1 MLKNLFL
8 SLFDLLTTA
17 FMKTTFVAKT
27 LLSFFLLLSF
37 WVSAQKS
44 DRELILIDKDWR
56 FSFGHLYDT
65 EKDFGHATGYFS
77 YLTKTGFGDGPAA
90 KDFDDRAWRKLDLP
104 HDWAVEQPFSESA
117 SFSHGFKAAGKNYP
131 EKSIGWYRKKINIPE
146 SDLDKIISIKFDG
159 VFRNSK
165 VFFNGFYLGTEQSG
179 YNGFEYDVTA
189 YVNYGGENTI
199 VVRADASM
207 EEGWFYEGAG
217 IYRHVY
223 LQKTNSV
230 HIKANGTY
238 VTSEFKNNEADVIAA
253 VSIENK
259 GNYKGSIEIVQT
271 IFDNEKK
278 QIATFSESLLAPE
291 FYKTITH
298 HSKFYVENPK
308 LWDIDSPNLYRLV
321 TQIKQ
326 NEKLIDSYETTFGI
340 RTIAFDPENGF
351 FLNGKSLK
359 LKGTNNHQD
368 HAGVGTALPD
378 EIQYYRIK
386 KLKEM
391 GSNAYRCSHHPPT
404 PELLKACDE
413 LGMLVID
420 ETRLMGINDY
430 HLNDLQRMM
439 ERDRNHP
446 SIFCWSVGNEEWNI
460 EGGIVGER
468 ITNVMQNFAKSIDP
482 TRPVTVGISS
492 GFKSGISSVVEI
504 MGYNYLGNGDIDA
517 HRNQFKN
524 QPGMGTEEG
533 STFATRGIYFTDDA
547 KHYQSAYDKKP
558 RPTFYSIEE
567 GWKFYAERP
576 YLAGMFIWT
585 GFDYRGEPTPY
596 GWPSVTSYF
605 GMMDV
610 CGFPKDNVFYLK
622 SWWGK
627 EPVLHLLPHWNWS
640 GMEGTAIDVWA
651 YSNCDEVELFLNK
664 KSLGKKKMEQNGHLE
679 WKVNYSPGTLEA
691 VGYKNDKKVLSEIQ
705 KTTGKVEKIKLSLDK
720 ENVAKGNVSVVTVEV
735 TDKNGLHVPTANDE
749 IEFAIKGGKILGVGN
764 GNPTSL
770 ENDQFIDNLALVSI
784 TNFQEQKGT
793 TAVLPQQLSNYSES
807 EWITAFK
814 DRDYKKQVPSYIYRG
829 EFELKSNSVK
839 NTVSFFYKKIGV
851 ENVVFVNGTKV
862 EPSTEDAQKY
872 TFNTAILKE
881 GKNTIYIVATPLQ
894 KVKDWD
900 VMNTDPGVIQV
911 ITPAEPWKRKLFN
924 GYVQIIIQKED
935 NAKEFVLSASAKGL
949 QTGILKLK

>member
-1 MLKNLFL
+1 
-8 SLFDLLTTA
+8 
-17 FMKTTFVAKT
+17 MKTISLKGILIYCMF
-27 LLSFFLLLSF
+27 LISFYAL
-37 WVSAQKS
+37 AQNKIG
-44 DRELILIDKDWR
+44 RELILIDKDWK

-65 EKDFGHATGYFS
+65 KKDFGHAEGYFS

-104 HDWAVEQPFSESA
+104 HDWVVEQPFSESA
-117 SFSHGFKAAGKNYP
+117 SFSHGFKAAGKNFP
-131 EKSIGWYRKKINIPE
+131 DKSIGWYRKKITIPNE
-146 SDLDKIISIKFDG
+146 DLGKVISLKFDG

-199 VVRADASM
+199 VVRVDASM

-223 LQKTNSV
+223 LQKTNPIHV
-230 HIKANGTY
+230 LTNGTY
-238 VTSEFKNNEADVIAA
+238 VTSELKNNDASVTADVT
-253 VSIENK
+253 IENK
-259 GNYKGSIEIVQT
+259 GNYKGSIEISQT
-271 IFDNEKK
+271 IFNKENK
-278 QIATFSESLLAPE
+278 QAATFSETILAPE

-298 HSKFYVENPK
+298 STKLHVENPL

-326 NEKLIDSYETTFGI
+326 DGKIIDSYETPFGI
-340 RTIAFDPENGF
+340 RTIEFNAENGF
-351 FLNGKSLK
+351 FLNGKPLK

-368 HAGVGTALPD
+368 HAGIGTALPD

-430 HLNDLQRMM
+430 HLNDLKRMI

-468 ITNVMQNFAKSIDP
+468 ITNVMQDFAKSIDP

-517 HRNQFKN
+517 HRNQFK
-524 QPGMGTEEG
+524 QQSGMGTEEG

-576 YLAGMFIWT
+576 YLAGVFFWT

-640 GMEGTAIDVWA
+640 GMEGKEIDVWA

-679 WKVNYSPGTLEA
+679 WKVKYTPGTLEA
-691 VGYKNDKKVLSEIQ
+691 IGYKNGKKIVTEIK
-705 KTTGKVEKIKLSLDK
+705 KTTGKAENVKLSLDK
-720 ENVAKGNVSVVTVEV
+720 ENILKGNVSVISVEV
-735 TDKNGLHVPTANDE
+735 TDKKGLHVPTANDE
-749 IEFAIKGGKILGVGN
+749 ISFSIKGGKILGVGN
-764 GNPTSL
+764 GDPTSL
-770 ENDQFIDNLALVSI
+770 ESDQFIDDISFSAI
-784 TNFQEQKGT
+784 TNFMERKGESSS
-793 TAVLPQQLSNYSES
+793 LPKQMTNYDES
-807 EWITAFK
+807 KWTEAFK
-814 DRDYKKQVPSYIYRG
+814 ERDYKKQAPSYIYKG
-829 EFELKSNSVK
+829 EFELKNNASLNV
-839 NTVSFFYKKIGV
+839 VSFFYKKIGV
-851 ENVVFVNGTKV
+851 EAVVFVNGKKV
-862 EPSTEDAQKY
+862 EPSSEDPQKY
-872 TFNTAILKE
+872 ILNTAILKE
-881 GKNTIYIVATPLQ
+881 GKNTIHIATTPLQ

-900 VMNTDPGVIQV
+900 VMNTDPGIIQV
-911 ITPAEPWKRKLFN
+911 IMPAPSWKRKLFN
-924 GYVQIIIQKED
+924 GYAQIIIQKDE
-935 NAKEFVLSASAKGL
+935 NVKEVVLTASAKDLRAGSL
-949 QTGILKLK
+949 NVK

>member
-1 MLKNLFL
+1 
-8 SLFDLLTTA
+8 
-17 FMKTTFVAKT
+17 MKTISLKGILIYCMF
-27 LLSFFLLLSF
+27 LISFYAL
-37 WVSAQKS
+37 AQNKIG
-44 DRELILIDKDWR
+44 RELILIDKDWK

-65 EKDFGHATGYFS
+65 KKDFGHAEGYFS

-117 SFSHGFKAAGKNYP
+117 SFSHGFKAAGKNFP
-131 EKSIGWYRKKINIPE
+131 DKSIGWYRKKITIPNE
-146 SDLDKIISIKFDG
+146 DLGRTISLKFDG

-199 VVRADASM
+199 VVRVDASM

-223 LQKTNSV
+223 LQKTNPIHV
-230 HIKANGTY
+230 LTNGTY
-238 VTSEFKNNEADVIAA
+238 VTSELKNNDASVTADVT
-253 VSIENK
+253 IENK
-259 GNYKGSIEIVQT
+259 GNYKGSIEISQT
-271 IFDNEKK
+271 IFNKENK
-278 QIATFSESLLAPE
+278 QAATFSETIFAPE

-298 HSKFYVENPK
+298 STKLHVENPL

-326 NEKLIDSYETTFGI
+326 DGKIIDSYETPFGI
-340 RTIAFDPENGF
+340 RTIEFNAESGF
-351 FLNGKSLK
+351 FLNGKPLK

-368 HAGVGTALPD
+368 HAGIGTALPD

-430 HLNDLQRMM
+430 HLNDLQRMI

-468 ITNVMQNFAKSIDP
+468 ITNVMQDFAKSIDP

-504 MGYNYLGNGDIDA
+504 MGYNYLGNGNIDA
-517 HRNQFKN
+517 HRNQFKQ

-547 KHYQSAYDKKP
+547 KHYQSTYDKKP

-576 YLAGMFIWT
+576 YLAGVFFWT

-622 SWWGK
+622 SWWGI
-627 EPVLHLLPHWNWS
+627 EPVLHLLPHWNWT
-640 GMEGTAIDVWA
+640 GMEGKEIDVWA

-679 WKVNYSPGTLEA
+679 WKVKYTPGTLEA
-691 VGYKNDKKVLSEIQ
+691 IGYRDGKKIITEIK
-705 KTTGKVEKIKLSLDK
+705 KTTGKAENIKLSLDK
-720 ENVAKGNVSVVTVEV
+720 ENILKGNVSVISVEV
-735 TDKNGLHVPTANDE
+735 TDKNGLHIPTANDE
-749 IEFAIKGGKILGVGN
+749 INFSVKGGKILGIGN
-764 GNPTSL
+764 GDPTSL
-770 ENDQFIDNLALVSI
+770 ESDQFIDDISFSVI
-784 TNFQEQKGT
+784 TNFMEQK
-793 TAVLPQQLSNYSES
+793 SES
-807 EWITAFK
+807 ASLPKEMTNYDESKWTEAFK
-814 DRDYKKQVPSYIYRG
+814 ERDYKKQAPSYIYKG
-829 EFELKSNSVK
+829 EFELKNNSSSNV
-839 NTVSFFYKKIGV
+839 VSFFYKKIGV
-851 ENVVFVNGTKV
+851 ETVVFINGKKV
-862 EPSTEDAQKY
+862 EPSSEDPQKY
-872 TFNTAILKE
+872 ILNTAILKE
-881 GKNTIYIVATPLQ
+881 GKNTIHIAVTPLQ

-900 VMNTDPGVIQV
+900 VMNTDPGIIQV
-911 ITPAEPWKRKLFN
+911 ITPAASWKRKLFN
-924 GYVQIIIQKED
+924 GYAQIIIQKDE
-935 NAKEFVLSASAKGL
+935 NAKEVILSASAKDL
-949 QTGILKLK
+949 RAVSLSVK

>member
-1 MLKNLFL
+1 
-8 SLFDLLTTA
+8 
-17 FMKTTFVAKT
+17 MKTKFTQKAIFYFFVLISIPAFTQNKIG
-27 LLSFFLLLSF
+27 
-37 WVSAQKS
+37 
-44 DRELILIDKDWR
+44 RELILIDKDWR
-56 FSFGHLYDT
+56 FSFGHLHDT
-65 EKDFGHATGYFS
+65 KKDFGHAEGYFS

-117 SFSHGFKAAGKNYP
+117 SFSHGFKAAGKNFP
-131 EKSIGWYRKKINIPE
+131 EKSIGWYRKKITIPNE
-146 SDLDKIISIKFDG
+146 DLGKIISLKFDG

-223 LQKTNSV
+223 LQKTNPVRVVS
-230 HIKANGTY
+230 NGTY
-238 VTSEFKNNEADVIAA
+238 VTSELKNNDASVTADVT
-253 VSIENK
+253 IENK
-259 GNYKGSIEIVQT
+259 GNYKGSIEISQT
-271 IFDNEKK
+271 IFNKENK
-278 QIATFSESLLAPE
+278 QITAFSESIAAPE

-298 HSKFYVENPK
+298 SSKLYVQNPL

-326 NEKLIDSYETTFGI
+326 HGKIIDSYETPFGI
-340 RTIAFDPENGF
+340 RTIEFNAENGF
-351 FLNGKSLK
+351 FLNGKPLK

-368 HAGVGTALPD
+368 HAGIGTALPN

-430 HLNDLQRMM
+430 HLNDLKRMI

-468 ITNVMQNFAKSIDP
+468 ITNVMQDFAKSIDP

-517 HRNQFKN
+517 HRNQFK
-524 QPGMGTEEG
+524 QQSGMGTEEG

-576 YLAGMFIWT
+576 YLAGVFFWT

-627 EPVLHLLPHWNWS
+627 EPVLHLLPHWNWT
-640 GMEGTAIDVWA
+640 GMEGKEIDVWA

-679 WKVNYSPGTLEA
+679 WKVKYTPGTLEA
-691 VGYKNDKKVLSEIQ
+691 IGYKNGKKIITEIK
-705 KTTGKVEKIKLSLDK
+705 KTTGKAENVKLSLDK
-720 ENVAKGNVSVVTVEV
+720 ENILKGNVSVISVEV
-735 TDKNGLHVPTANDE
+735 TDKNGLHIPTANDE
-749 IEFAIKGGKILGVGN
+749 INFSVKGGKILGVGN
-764 GNPTSL
+764 GDPTSL
-770 ENDQFIDNLALVSI
+770 ESDQFIDDISFSVI
-784 TNFQEQKGT
+784 TNFMEQK
-793 TAVLPQQLSNYSES
+793 SES
-807 EWITAFK
+807 ASVPKEMTNYDESKWTEAFK
-814 DRDYKKQVPSYIYRG
+814 ERDYKKQAPSYIYKG
-829 EFELKSNSVK
+829 EFELKNNASANV
-839 NTVSFFYKKIGV
+839 VSFFYKKIGV
-851 ENVVFVNGTKV
+851 ETVVFVNGKKV
-862 EPSTEDAQKY
+862 EPSSEDPQKY
-872 TFNTAILKE
+872 ILNTAILKE
-881 GKNTIYIVATPLQ
+881 GKNTIHIAATPLQ

-900 VMNTDPGVIQV
+900 VMNTDPGIIQV
-911 ITPAEPWKRKLFN
+911 STPAASWKRKLFN
-924 GYVQIIIQKED
+924 GYAQIIIQKDE
-935 NAKEFVLSASAKGL
+935 NAKEVILSASAKDL
-949 QTGILKLK
+949 RAVSLSVK

>member
-1 MLKNLFL
+1 
-8 SLFDLLTTA
+8 
-17 FMKTTFVAKT
+17 MKTTFIQKT
-27 LLSFFLLLSF
+27 IFCFFLLCSF
-37 WVSAQKS
+37 HLLAQNRS
-44 DRELILIDKDWR
+44 GRALVLIDKDWS
-56 FSFGHLYDT
+56 FSFGHQYDT
-65 EKDFGHATGYFS
+65 KRDFGHAEGYFS

-90 KDFDDRAWRKLDLP
+90 SAFDDRAWRKLDLP
-104 HDWAVEQPFSESA
+104 HDWAVEQSFSENA
-117 SFSHGFKAAGKNYP
+117 SFSHGFKSAGKNFP
-131 EKSIGWYRKKINIPE
+131 EKSIGWYRKKINIPNE
-146 SDLDKIISIKFDG
+146 DLGKIISLKFDG

-165 VFFNGFYLGTEQSG
+165 VFFNGFYLGTEESG
-179 YNGFEYDVTA
+179 YNGFEYDVSA

-199 VVRADASM
+199 VVRVDASM

-223 LQKTNSV
+223 LQKTNPLHV
-230 HIKANGTY
+230 KQNGTY
-238 VTSEFKNNEADVIAA
+238 VTSEISKDNALITAEVKL
-253 VSIENK
+253 ENK
-259 GNYKGSIEIVQT
+259 GHFKGNVEINQ
-271 IFDNEKK
+271 IILDASGK
-278 QIATFSESLLAPE
+278 QVATNSENVTAPE
-291 FYKTITH
+291 LYKTNAYS
-298 HSKFYVENPK
+298 SKLNVKNPL
-308 LWDIDSPNLYRLV
+308 LWDIDFPNLYQLI
-321 TQIKQ
+321 TEIKKDG
-326 NEKLIDSYETTFGI
+326 EVIDSYKTSFGI
-340 RTIAFDPENGF
+340 RTIEFNPENGF
-351 FLNGKSLK
+351 FLNGKHIK

-368 HAGVGTALPD
+368 HAGIGTALPD
-378 EIQYYRIK
+378 EIQYYRIA

-404 PELLKACDE
+404 PELLDACDK

-420 ETRLMGINDY
+420 ETRLMGINEY

-446 SIFCWSVGNEEWNI
+446 SIFCWSVGNEEWQI
-460 EGGIVGER
+460 EGGITGER
-468 ITNVMQNFAKSIDP
+468 ITNIMQDFSKSIDP

-517 HRNQFKN
+517 HRNQFKQ

-627 EPVLHLLPHWNWS
+627 EPVLHVLPHWNWS
-640 GMEGTAIDVWA
+640 GMEGKEIDVWA

-664 KSLGKKKMEQNGHLE
+664 KSLGKKKMEQNSHLE
-679 WKVNYSPGTLEA
+679 WKVNYAPGTLEA
-691 VGYKNDKKVLSEIQ
+691 VGYKNGKKVLSDVQ
-705 KTTGKVEKIKLSLDK
+705 KTTGRAENIKLSLDK
-720 ENVAKGNVSVVTVEV
+720 ENVLKGNVSVLTVET

-749 IEFAIKGGKILGVGN
+749 IMFSIKGGKILGVGN
-764 GNPTSL
+764 GDPTSL
-770 ENDQFIDNLALVSI
+770 ESDQFIDNIALVAIS
-784 TNFQEQKGT
+784 NFMEQKAT
-793 TAVLPQQLSNYSES
+793 TASLPQELSNYSEK
-807 EWITAFK
+807 EWIEAFK
-814 DRDYKKQVPSYIYRG
+814 DRDYKKQAPSYIYKG
-829 EFELKSNSVK
+829 EFDLKNNLASNV
-839 NTVSFFYKKIGV
+839 VSFFYKKIGV
-851 ENVVFVNGTKV
+851 ETVVFVNGNKV
-862 EPSTEDAQKY
+862 EPSKENSQKY
-872 TFNTAILKE
+872 VLNSAILKE
-881 GKNTIYIVATPLQ
+881 GKNTIHITATPLQ

-900 VMNTDPGVIQV
+900 VMNTDPGIIQV
-911 ITPAEPWKRKLFN
+911 ITPAESWKRKLFN
-924 GYVQIIIQKED
+924 GYAQIIIQKEE
-935 NAKEFVLSASAKGL
+935 NAKEVVLSASGKGL
-949 QTGILKLK
+949 KNGVIVVK

>member
-1 MLKNLFL
+1 
-8 SLFDLLTTA
+8 
-17 FMKTTFVAKT
+17 MKTISPKIILFY
-27 LLSFFLLLSF
+27 FIFLISCYA
-37 WVSAQKS
+37 SAQNKS
-44 DRELILIDKDWR
+44 ERELNLIDKDWH
-56 FSFGHLYDT
+56 FSLGHLYDT
-65 EKDFGHATGYFS
+65 QKDFGHATGYFS

-90 KDFDDRAWRKLDLP
+90 AGFDDRAWRKLDLP
-104 HDWAVEQPFSESA
+104 HDWAVEQSFSEKA
-117 SFSHGFKAAGKNYP
+117 SYSHGFKTAGKNFP

-146 SDLDKIISIKFDG
+146 SDKGRIISLKFDG

-165 VFFNGFYLGTEQSG
+165 VFFNGYFLGTEESG

-199 VVRADASM
+199 VVRVDASM

-223 LQKTNSV
+223 LQKTNPLHV
-230 HIKANGTY
+230 VTNGTY
-238 VTSEFKNNEADVIAA
+238 VTSEIKENNAEISAEVT
-253 VSIENK
+253 VENK
-259 GNYKGSIEIVQT
+259 GNYKGQLEILQT
-271 IFDNEKK
+271 IQD
-278 QIATFSESLLAPE
+278 ATGKEVAVNSENATAPD
-291 FYKTITH
+291 FYKNSTYT
-298 HSKFYVENPK
+298 SKLKVQNPL
-308 LWDIDSPNLYRLV
+308 LWDIESPNLYRLI

-326 NEKLIDSYETTFGI
+326 DGKIMDRYETPFGI
-340 RTIAFDPENGF
+340 RTIRFDAEKGF
-351 FLNGKSLK
+351 FLNGKPVK

-368 HAGVGTALPD
+368 HAGIGTALPD
-378 EIQYYRIK
+378 ELQYYRIR

-430 HLNDLQRMM
+430 HLNDLKRMI

-468 ITNVMQNFAKSIDP
+468 ITNIMQGFTKSIDA

-517 HRNQFKN
+517 HRNEFKN

-533 STFATRGIYFTDDA
+533 STFATRGVYFTDDA

-558 RPTFYSIEE
+558 RPSFYSIEE

-622 SWWGK
+622 SWWGN
-627 EPVLHLLPHWNWS
+627 EPVLHLMPHWNWS
-640 GMEGTAIDVWA
+640 GKEGKEIDVWVH
-651 YSNCDEVELFLNK
+651 SNCDEVELFLNK
-664 KSLGKKKMEQNGHLE
+664 KSLGKKKMELNSHLE
-679 WKVNYSPGTLEA
+679 WKVNYEPGTLEA
-691 VGYKNDKKVLSEIQ
+691 VGYKNGKKILTEVQ
-705 KTTGKVEKIKLSLDK
+705 KTTEIAENIKLTVDK
-720 ENVAKGNVSVVTVEV
+720 ENNANPNVSVITVEV
-735 TDKNGLHVPTANDE
+735 TDKKGLHVPTANDE
-749 IEFAIKGGKILGVGN
+749 ITFAIKGGKILGVGN

-770 ENDQFIDNLALVSI
+770 EKDQFFEETELVAI
-784 TNFQEQKGT
+784 TNFEEKKLASADLQNQT
-793 TAVLPQQLSNYSES
+793 SES
-807 EWITAFK
+807 ENNWKEAFK
-814 DRDYKKQVPSYIYRG
+814 DRDYKNQAPAYVYRG
-829 EFELKSNSVK
+829 KFDLKNNLK
-839 NTVSFFYKKIGV
+839 TNTVNFFYKKIGV
-851 ENVVFVNGTKV
+851 NAVVFVNGNKIA
-862 EPSTEDAQKY
+862 PSTEDPEKY
-872 TFNTAILKE
+872 VFNAAVLKQ
-881 GKNTIYIVATPLQ
+881 GANTIQIIAPPLQ
-894 KVKDWD
+894 KIKDWD
-900 VMNTDPGVIQV
+900 VMNTDPGIIQV
-911 ITPAEPWKRKLFN
+911 ITPSEPCKRKLFN
-924 GYVQIIIQKED
+924 GYAQVIIQKDE
-935 NAKEFVLSASAKGL
+935 NAAEVVLSATAKGL
-949 QTGILKLK
+949 KPQSLVIFKKQ

>member
-1 MLKNLFL
+1 MRNSFLKKLFPVFIFAISGL
-8 SLFDLLTTA
+8 A
-17 FMKTTFVAKT
+17 F
-27 LLSFFLLLSF
+27 
-37 WVSAQKS
+37 AQSKS
-44 DRELILIDKDWR
+44 DRESILMDKDWR
-56 FSFGHLYDT
+56 FSFGHLFDT

-104 HDWAVEQPFSESA
+104 HDWAVEQEFSEKG
-117 SFSHGFKAAGKNYP
+117 SFSHGFKTAGKGFP

-146 SDLDKIISIKFDG
+146 TDKGKIISLKFDG

-165 VFFNGFYLGTEQSG
+165 VFFNGYYLGTEESG
-179 YNGFEYDVTA
+179 YNGFEYDITA

-199 VVRADASM
+199 VVRADASI

-223 LQKTNSV
+223 LQKTNPI
-230 HIKANGTY
+230 HIKTNGTY
-238 VTSEFKNNEADVIAA
+238 ITSETKNNDATITAE

-259 GNYKGSIEIVQT
+259 GNYKGSIEIIQT
-271 IFDNEKK
+271 IFDASGK
-278 QIATFSESLLAPE
+278 QIASVLEYGNAPE
-291 FYKTITH
+291 FYKTNSYT
-298 HSKFYVENPK
+298 SKLNVKNPL
-308 LWDIDSPNLYRLV
+308 LWDIDSPNLYRLE

-326 NEKLIDSYETTFGI
+326 NGKVIDGYETTFGI
-340 RTIAFDPENGF
+340 RTIKFDAEKGF
-351 FLNGKSLK
+351 FLNGKALK

-368 HAGVGTALPD
+368 HAGIGTALPD

-386 KLKEM
+386 KLKEI

-404 PELLKACDE
+404 PELLDACDK

-430 HLNDLQRMM
+430 HLNDLERMM
-439 ERDRNHP
+439 KRDRNHP

-460 EGGIVGER
+460 EGNIVGER
-468 ITNVMQNFAKSIDP
+468 ITNVMQDFAKSIDP

-492 GFKSGISSVVEI
+492 GFRSGISSVVEI

-517 HRNQFKN
+517 HRNEFKN

-533 STFATRGIYFTDDA
+533 STFATRGVYFTDDA

-622 SWWGK
+622 AWWGK

-640 GMEGTAIDVWA
+640 GMEGAAIDVWA

-664 KSLGKKKMEQNGHLE
+664 KSLGKKKIQQNGHLE
-679 WKVNYSPGTLEA
+679 WKVNYTPGTLEA
-691 VGYKNDKKVLSEIQ
+691 IGYKNGKKILTETQ
-705 KTTGKVEKIKLSLDK
+705 KTTGKSENIKLSVDK
-720 ENVAKGNVSVVTVEV
+720 ENLPNSKVNVVTVELI
-735 TDKNGLHVPTANDE
+735 DKNGLHVPTSNDE
-749 IEFAIKGGKILGVGN
+749 IAFSIEGGKILGVGN

-770 ENDQFIDNLALVSI
+770 EKDQFIDDVSLVAI
-784 TNFQEQKGT
+784 TNFKEQKGV
-793 TAVLPQQLSNYSES
+793 TANLSQELQNYAEND
-807 EWITAFK
+807 WKTAFK
-814 DRDYKKQVPSYIYRG
+814 DRDYKNQAPFYIYKG
-829 EFELKSNSVK
+829 EFDLKNNLASNI
-839 NTVSFFYKKIGV
+839 VSFFYKKIGV
-851 ENVVFVNGTKV
+851 ETVVFINGNKVNPSV
-862 EPSTEDAQKY
+862 EDSQKY
-872 TFNTAILKE
+872 TLNSSILEE
-881 GKNTIYIVATPLQ
+881 GKNTIHIIATPLQ
-894 KVKDWD
+894 KIKDWD
-900 VMNTDPGVIQV
+900 VMNTDPGIIQV
-911 ITPAEPWKRKLFN
+911 IKPAEQWKRKLFN
-924 GYVQIIIQKED
+924 GYAQIIIQKEE
-935 NAKEFVLSASAKGL
+935 NVKEVILSASAKGL
-949 QTGILKLK
+949 RSASLKN

>member
-1 MLKNLFL
+1 
-8 SLFDLLTTA
+8 
-17 FMKTTFVAKT
+17 MKTIFPKKI
-27 LLSFFLLLSF
+27 LSCFIILISF
-37 WVSAQKS
+37 CTSAQNKS
-44 DRELILIDKDWR
+44 DRELTLIDKDWR

-65 EKDFGHATGYFS
+65 QKDFGHAEGYFS

-90 KDFDDRAWRKLDLP
+90 SGFDDRAWRKLDLP
-104 HDWAVEQPFSESA
+104 HDWAVEQSFSEKA
-117 SFSHGFKAAGKNYP
+117 SYSHGFKTAGKGFP
-131 EKSIGWYRKKINIPE
+131 EKSIGWYRKKISIPE
-146 SDLDKIISIKFDG
+146 TDKGKIISLKFDG

-165 VFFNGFYLGTEQSG
+165 VFFNGYFLGTEESG
-179 YNGFEYDVTA
+179 YNGFEYDISA

-199 VVRADASM
+199 VVRVDASM

-223 LQKTNSV
+223 LQKTNPIHVVS
-230 HIKANGTY
+230 NGTY
-238 VTSEFKNNEADVIAA
+238 VKSEIKENDAEITAEIT
-253 VSIENK
+253 IENK
-259 GNYKGSIEIVQT
+259 GNDKGTIEIVQSV
-271 IFDNEKK
+271 FDAKGK
-278 QIATFSESLLAPE
+278 QISTVSENVQVPD
-291 FYKTITH
+291 FYKTSNFT
-298 HSKFYVENPK
+298 SKLNVKNPL
-308 LWDIDSPNLYRLV
+308 LWDIENPNLYRLE

-326 NEKLIDSYETTFGI
+326 NGRIIDRYETPFGI
-340 RTIAFDPENGF
+340 RTIQFDAEKGF
-351 FLNGKSLK
+351 FLNGKSVK

-368 HAGVGTALPD
+368 HAGIGTALPD
-378 EIQYYRIK
+378 ELQYYRIR

-430 HLNDLQRMM
+430 HLNDLKRMI

-460 EGGIVGER
+460 EWNIVGER
-468 ITNVMQNFAKSIDP
+468 ITNVMQGFAKSIDS

-517 HRNQFKN
+517 HRNEFKN
-524 QPGMGTEEG
+524 QPGVGTEEG

-576 YLAGMFIWT
+576 YLAGVFFWT

-622 SWWGK
+622 SWWGN

-640 GMEGTAIDVWA
+640 GMEGKEIDVWA

-679 WKVNYSPGTLEA
+679 WKVKYEAGTLEA
-691 VGYKNDKKVLSEIQ
+691 IGFKNGKKILTEIQ
-705 KTTGKVEKIKLSLDK
+705 KTTGNPEKIKLSVDK
-720 ENVAKGNVSVVTVEV
+720 ENLLNSNVVVVTTEII
-735 TDKNGLHVPTANDE
+735 DKNGLHVPTANDE
-749 IEFAIKGGKILGVGN
+749 ITFSIQGGKILGVGN

-770 ENDQFIDNLALVSI
+770 ECDKFIDNIRFSVI
-784 TNFQEQKGT
+784 NNFKEKKLIS
-793 TAVLPQQLSNYSES
+793 ADLPNKIQDDIDA
-807 EWITAFK
+807 EWNDAFK
-814 DRDYKKQVPSYIYRG
+814 DRDYKKQAPAYVYKG
-829 EFELKSNSVK
+829 DFEIKNNSDSNIV
-839 NTVSFFYKKIGV
+839 TFFYKKIGK
-851 ENVVFVNGTKV
+851 ETIVFVNGNKV
-862 EPSTEDAQKY
+862 EPAKDDAQKY
-872 TFNTAILKE
+872 TLNKAILKE
-881 GKNTIYIVATPLQ
+881 GINTIYIATTPLQ
-894 KVKDWD
+894 KIKDWD
-900 VMNTDPGVIQV
+900 VMNTDPGIIQIV
-911 ITPAEPWKRKLFN
+911 TPAEPWKRKLFN
-924 GYVQIIIQKED
+924 GYAQIIIQKEEGE
-935 NAKEFVLSASAKGL
+935 KEVVLSASAKGL
-949 QTGILKLK
+949 KSDVLIVK

>member
-1 MLKNLFL
+1 
-8 SLFDLLTTA
+8 
-17 FMKTTFVAKT
+17 MKTN
-27 LLSFFLLLSF
+27 FLLRTILCFLILFSIPVF
-37 WVSAQKS
+37 AQKES
-44 DRELILIDKDWR
+44 AREVILIDKDWR
-56 FSFGHLYDT
+56 FSFGHSYDT
-65 EKDFGHATGYFS
+65 KKDFGHAEGYFS

-90 KDFDDRAWRKLDLP
+90 SGFDDRAWRKLDLP

-117 SFSHGFKAAGKNYP
+117 SFSHGFKAAGKNFP
-131 EKSIGWYRKKINIPE
+131 EKSIGWYRKKINI
-146 SDLDKIISIKFDG
+146 SNDDLVKIISLKFDG

-165 VFFNGFYLGTEQSG
+165 VFFNGFYLGTQESG

-199 VVRADASM
+199 VVRVDASM

-223 LQKTNSV
+223 LQKTNPLHV
-230 HIKANGTY
+230 AQNGTY
-238 VTSEFKNNEADVIAA
+238 VTSEIENNNAVVAA
-253 VSIENK
+253 EVKLENK
-259 GNYKGSIEIVQT
+259 GHFKGNVEINQT
-271 IFDNEKK
+271 ILDASGK
-278 QIATFSESLLAPE
+278 QVATNSENVLAPE
-291 FYKTITH
+291 FYKTNTYT
-298 HSKFYVENPK
+298 SKLNVKNPL
-308 LWDIDSPNLYRLV
+308 LWDIDNPNLYQLV
-321 TQIKQ
+321 TEIKSDG
-326 NEKLIDSYETTFGI
+326 KVIDQYKTSFGI
-340 RTIAFDPENGF
+340 RTIKFDPENGF
-351 FLNGKSLK
+351 FLNGKHVK

-368 HAGVGTALPD
+368 HAGIGTALPD
-378 EIQYYRIK
+378 EIQYYRIA
-386 KLKEM
+386 KLKAM

-404 PELLKACDE
+404 PELLDACDK

-446 SIFCWSVGNEEWNI
+446 SIFCWSVGNEEWQI
-460 EGGIVGER
+460 EGGITGER
-468 ITNVMQNFAKSIDP
+468 ITNTMQDFSKSIDP

-640 GMEGTAIDVWA
+640 GMEGAAIDVWA

-679 WKVNYSPGTLEA
+679 WKVNYVAGTLEA
-691 VGYKNDKKVLSEIQ
+691 VGYKNGKKVLSDVK
-705 KTTGKVEKIKLSLDK
+705 KTTGKPENIKLTLDE
-720 ENVAKGNVSVVTVEV
+720 ENVLKGNVSVVTVET
-735 TDKNGLHVPTANDE
+735 TDKNGLHVPIANDE
-749 IEFAIKGGKILGVGN
+749 IMFSIKGGKILGVGN
-764 GNPTSL
+764 GDPTSL
-770 ENDQFIDNLALVSI
+770 ESDQFIDDIALVAIS
-784 TNFQEQKGT
+784 NFMEQKET
-793 TAVLPQQLSNYSES
+793 TATLPQQLRNYSEN
-807 EWITAFK
+807 EWTEAFK
-814 DRDYKKQVPSYIYRG
+814 DRDYKKQAPSYIYKG
-829 EFELKSNSVK
+829 EFDLGNNSVS
-839 NTVSFFYKKIGV
+839 NAVNFFYKKIGT
-851 ENVVFVNGTKV
+851 ETVVFINGNKV
-862 EPSTEDAQKY
+862 EPSKEDSQKY
-872 TFNTAILKE
+872 TLNASILKD
-881 GKNTIYIVATPLQ
+881 GKNTIHIAATPLQ
-894 KVKDWD
+894 KIKDWD
-900 VMNTDPGVIQV
+900 VMNTDPGIIQV
-911 ITPAEPWKRKLFN
+911 IKPAESWKRKLFN
-924 GYVQIIIQKED
+924 GYVQIIIQKDE
-935 NAKEFVLSASAKGL
+935 NAKEVVLSASSKGL
-949 QTGILKLK
+949 RAAIFKN

>member
-1 MLKNLFL
+1 
-8 SLFDLLTTA
+8 
-17 FMKTTFVAKT
+17 MKTTSAKEI
-27 LLSFFLLLSF
+27 LLYFIFLISIASF
-37 WVSAQKS
+37 AQNKS

-56 FSFGHLYDT
+56 FSLGHLYDT
-65 EKDFGHATGYFS
+65 KKDFGHAEGYFS

-90 KDFDDRAWRKLDLP
+90 KDFDDRAWRKLDLQ
-104 HDWAVEQPFSESA
+104 HDWAVEQEFSEKG
-117 SFSHGFKAAGKNYP
+117 SFSHGFKTAGKGFP
-131 EKSIGWYRKKINIPE
+131 EKSIGWYRKKINIPQN
-146 SDLDKIISIKFDG
+146 DQGKIISLKFDG

-165 VFFNGFYLGTEQSG
+165 VFFNGYFLGTEESG

-223 LQKTNSV
+223 LQKTNPI
-230 HIKANGTY
+230 HIAQNGTY
-238 VTSEFKNNEADVIAA
+238 VTSEIKENLAEVTANVT
-253 VSIENK
+253 IENK
-259 GNYKGSIEIVQT
+259 GNYKGPIEVVQT
-271 IFDNEKK
+271 IFDRESK
-278 QIATFSESLLAPE
+278 QVASIAENAAAPD
-291 FYKTITH
+291 FYKTTKH
-298 HSKFYVENPK
+298 TSKIKVNNPL
-308 LWDIDSPNLYRLV
+308 LWDLDAPNLYRLL

-326 NEKLIDSYETTFGI
+326 EGKIVDSYETSFGI
-340 RTIAFDPENGF
+340 RTIKFDPEKGF
-351 FLNGKSLK
+351 FLNGKAIK

-368 HAGVGTALPD
+368 HAGIGTALPD
-378 EIQYYRIK
+378 ELQYYRIK

-430 HLNDLQRMM
+430 HLNDLKRLI

-446 SIFCWSVGNEEWNI
+446 SIICWSVGNEEWNI

-468 ITNVMQNFAKSIDP
+468 ITNVMQEFAKSLDA

-504 MGYNYLGNGDIDA
+504 MGYNYMGNGDIDA
-517 HRNQFKN
+517 HRNEFKN

-567 GWKFYAERP
+567 GWKFYASRP

-622 SWWGK
+622 SWWGST
-627 EPVLHLLPHWNWS
+627 PVLHIMPHWNWS
-640 GMEGTAIDVWA
+640 GMEGKQIDVWVH
-651 YSNCDEVELFLNK
+651 SNCDEVELFLNK
-664 KSLGKKKMEQNGHLE
+664 KSLGKKKMEQYGHLE
-679 WKVNYSPGTLEA
+679 WKINYTPGTLEA
-691 VGYKNDKKVLSEIQ
+691 IGYKNGKKIVTDIQ
-705 KTTGKVEKIKLSLDK
+705 KTTGNAENIKLSADA
-720 ENVAKGNVSVVTVEV
+720 ENPSNANVSVITVEV
-735 TDKNGLHVPTANDE
+735 LDKKGLHIPTANDE
-749 IEFAIKGGKILGVGN
+749 ITFAIKGGKILGVGN
-764 GNPTSL
+764 GDPTSL
-770 ENDQFIDNLALVSI
+770 EKDQFIDDITLVPI
-784 TNFQEQKGT
+784 TNFEERKQAYVDNANQSALDE
-793 TAVLPQQLSNYSES
+793 SNAWKE
-807 EWITAFK
+807 AFK
-814 DRDYKKQVPSYIYRG
+814 DRDYKNQASAYIYRG
-829 EFELKSNSVK
+829 KFELKNNLQSNSVD
-839 NTVSFFYKKIGV
+839 FFYKKIGV
-851 ENVVFVNGTKV
+851 NESVFVNGNLVTANADD
-862 EPSTEDAQKY
+862 PQKY
-872 TFNTAILKE
+872 HLNKSVLKE
-881 GKNTIYIVATPLQ
+881 GSNIITIRASPLQ

-900 VMNTDPGVIQV
+900 VMNTDPGIIRV
-911 ITPAEPWKRKLFN
+911 ITPSEPWKRKLFN
-924 GYVQIIIQKED
+924 GYAQIIVQKNESGS
-935 NAKEFVLSASAKGL
+935 EVVLSASAKGL
-949 QTGILKLK
+949 KPAVLNINQKKN

>member
-1 MLKNLFL
+1 
-8 SLFDLLTTA
+8 
-17 FMKTTFVAKT
+17 MKTTFFLRAILC
-27 LLSFFLLLSF
+27 LLILFSIP
-37 WVSAQKS
+37 VCAQNKSA
-44 DRELILIDKDWR
+44 RELTLIDKNWR

-65 EKDFGHATGYFS
+65 KKDFGHAEGYFS

-131 EKSIGWYRKKINIPE
+131 EKSIGWYRKKINISNE
-146 SDLDKIISIKFDG
+146 DLGKIISLKFDG

-165 VFFNGFYLGTEQSG
+165 VFFNGFYLGTEESG

-199 VVRADASM
+199 VVRVDASM

-223 LQKTNSV
+223 LQKTNPIHV
-230 HIKANGTY
+230 VQNGTY
-238 VTSEFKNNEADVIAA
+238 ITSEITNDNA
-253 VSIENK
+253 SISTEVKLENK
-259 GNYKGSIEIVQT
+259 GHFKGNIEINQT
-271 IFDNEKK
+271 ILDASGK
-278 QIATFSESLLAPE
+278 QVATVSESAQAPE
-291 FYKTITH
+291 FYKTNIYS
-298 HSKFYVENPK
+298 SKINVKNPL
-308 LWDIDSPNLYRLV
+308 LWDIDSPNLYQLI
-321 TQIKQ
+321 TEIKS
-326 NEKLIDSYETTFGI
+326 EGKVIDSYKTSFGI
-340 RTIAFDPENGF
+340 RTIQFDSESGF
-351 FLNGKSLK
+351 FLNGKHVK

-368 HAGVGTALPD
+368 HAGIGTALPD
-378 EIQYYRIK
+378 EIQYYRIQ

-404 PELLKACDE
+404 PELLVACDK

-430 HLNDLQRMM
+430 HLNDLQRMI

-446 SIFCWSVGNEEWNI
+446 SIFCWSVGNEEWQI
-460 EGGIVGER
+460 EGGITGER
-468 ITNVMQNFAKSIDP
+468 ITNIMQDFSKSIDP

-492 GFKSGISSVVEI
+492 GFKSGISNVVEI

-517 HRNQFKN
+517 HRNQFKQ

-640 GMEGTAIDVWA
+640 GMAGKEIDVWA

-679 WKVNYSPGTLEA
+679 WKVNYVPGTLEA
-691 VGYKNDKKVLSEIQ
+691 VGYKNGKKVLSDVQ
-705 KTTGKVEKIKLSLDK
+705 KTTGKPENIKLSLDK
-720 ENVAKGNVSVVTVEV
+720 ENVLKGNISVVTVET

-749 IEFAIKGGKILGVGN
+749 ISFAIKGGKILGVGN
-764 GNPTSL
+764 GDPTSL
-770 ENDQFIDNLALVSI
+770 ESDQFIDDIALIAINNLK
-784 TNFQEQKGT
+784 EQKGT
-793 TAVLPQQLSNYSES
+793 TVALRQQLPSFSEN
-807 EWITAFK
+807 EWTEAFK
-814 DRDYKKQVPSYIYRG
+814 DRDYKKQAPSYIYKG
-829 EFELKSNSVK
+829 EFNLKNNSASNLV
-839 NTVSFFYKKIGV
+839 NFFYKKIGV
-851 ENVVFVNGTKV
+851 ETVVFVNGNKV
-862 EPSTEDAQKY
+862 EPSKEDAQKY
-872 TFNTAILKE
+872 ILNTSILKE
-881 GKNTIYIVATPLQ
+881 GKNTIHIAATPLQ
-894 KVKDWD
+894 KIKDWD
-900 VMNTDPGVIQV
+900 VMNTDPGIIQV
-911 ITPAEPWKRKLFN
+911 ITPADSWKRKLFN
-924 GYVQIIIQKED
+924 GYAQIIIQKDE
-935 NAKEFVLSASAKGL
+935 NGKEVVLSASAKGFREE
-949 QTGILKLK
+949 ILKVK

>member
-1 MLKNLFL
+1 
-8 SLFDLLTTA
+8 
-17 FMKTTFVAKT
+17 MKTTSAKEI
-27 LLSFFLLLSF
+27 LLYFIFLISIASF
-37 WVSAQKS
+37 AQNKS

-56 FSFGHLYDT
+56 FSLGHLYDT
-65 EKDFGHATGYFS
+65 KKDFGHAEGYFS

-104 HDWAVEQPFSESA
+104 HDWAVEQGFSEKG
-117 SFSHGFKAAGKNYP
+117 SFSHGFKTAGKGFP
-131 EKSIGWYRKKINIPE
+131 EKSIGWYRKKINIPQ
-146 SDLDKIISIKFDG
+146 SDQGKIISLKFDG

-165 VFFNGFYLGTEQSG
+165 VFFNGYFLGTEESG

-223 LQKTNSV
+223 LQKTNPI
-230 HIKANGTY
+230 HIAQNGTY
-238 VTSEFKNNEADVIAA
+238 VTSEIKENLAEVTANVT
-253 VSIENK
+253 IENK
-259 GNYKGSIEIVQT
+259 GNYKGPIEVVQT
-271 IFDNEKK
+271 IFDRESK
-278 QIATFSESLLAPE
+278 QVGFSFEDVNAPE
-291 FYKTITH
+291 FYKTGNYILKLTV
-298 HSKFYVENPK
+298 KNPL
-308 LWDIDSPNLYRLV
+308 LWDIESPNLYRLI
-321 TQIKQ
+321 TQIRKDG
-326 NEKLIDSYETTFGI
+326 KLIDSYETSFGI
-340 RTIAFDPENGF
+340 RTIKFDPEKGF
-351 FLNGKSLK
+351 FLNGKAIK

-368 HAGVGTALPD
+368 HAGIGTALPD
-378 EIQYYRIK
+378 ALQYYRIK

-430 HLNDLQRMM
+430 HLNDLKRLI

-446 SIFCWSVGNEEWNI
+446 SIICWSVGNEEWNI

-468 ITNVMQNFAKSIDP
+468 ITNVMQEFAKSLDA

-504 MGYNYLGNGDIDA
+504 MGYNYMGNGDIDA
-517 HRNQFKN
+517 HRNEFKN

-567 GWKFYAERP
+567 GWKFYASRP

-622 SWWGK
+622 SWWGNV
-627 EPVLHLLPHWNWS
+627 PVLHIMPHWNWS
-640 GMEGTAIDVWA
+640 GMEGKEIDVWVH
-651 YSNCDEVELFLNK
+651 SNCDEVELFLNK
-664 KSLGKKKMEQNGHLE
+664 KSLGKKKMEQYGHLE
-679 WKVNYSPGTLEA
+679 WKVNYTPGTLEA
-691 VGYKNDKKVLSEIQ
+691 IGYKNGKKIVTDIQ
-705 KTTGKVEKIKLSLDK
+705 KTTENAENIKLSVDA
-720 ENVAKGNVSVVTVEV
+720 ENPSNANVSVITVEV
-735 TDKNGLHVPTANDE
+735 LDKKGLHIPTANDE
-749 IEFAIKGGKILGVGN
+749 ITFDIKGGKILGVGN
-764 GNPTSL
+764 GDPTSL
-770 ENDQFIDNLALVSI
+770 EKDQFIDDITLVPI
-784 TNFQEQKGT
+784 TNFEERKQAYVDNANQSALDE
-793 TAVLPQQLSNYSES
+793 SNAWKE
-807 EWITAFK
+807 AFK
-814 DRDYKKQVPSYIYRG
+814 DRDYKNQASAYIYRG
-829 EFELKSNSVK
+829 KFELKNNLQSNSVD
-839 NTVSFFYKKIGV
+839 FFYKKIGV
-851 ENVVFVNGTKV
+851 NESVFVNGNLVTATADD
-862 EPSTEDAQKY
+862 PQKY
-872 TFNTAILKE
+872 HLNKSVLKE
-881 GKNTIYIVATPLQ
+881 GSNIITIRASPLQ

-900 VMNTDPGVIQV
+900 VMNTDPGIIRV
-911 ITPAEPWKRKLFN
+911 ITPSEPWKRKLFN
-924 GYVQIIIQKED
+924 GYAQIIVQKNESGS
-935 NAKEFVLSASAKGL
+935 EVVLSASAKGL
-949 QTGILKLK
+949 KPGVLNINQKKN

>member
-1 MLKNLFL
+1 MKIVSIKRIFL
-8 SLFDLLTTA
+8 SLSFLISCLT
-17 FMKTTFVAKT
+17 F
-27 LLSFFLLLSF
+27 
-37 WVSAQKS
+37 AQNKS
-44 DRELILIDKDWR
+44 ERELILIDKDWR

-104 HDWAVEQPFSESA
+104 HDWAVEQEFSEKA
-117 SFSHGFKAAGKNYP
+117 SFSHGFKTAGKGFP

-146 SDLDKIISIKFDG
+146 SDNGKIISLKFDG

-165 VFFNGFYLGTEQSG
+165 VFFNGYFLGTEESG

-223 LQKTNSV
+223 LKKTNPV
-230 HIKANGTY
+230 HVLTNGTY
-238 VTSEFKNNEADVIAA
+238 VTSELKNNDAEITAKVT
-253 VSIENK
+253 IENK
-259 GNYKGSIEIVQT
+259 GKFVGYIEIFQT
-271 IFDNEKK
+271 IFD
-278 QIATFSESLLAPE
+278 SEGKEVSFFLQDVDAPE
-291 FYKTITH
+291 FYKTANYS
-298 HSKFYVENPK
+298 SKFAVKNPL
-308 LWDIDSPNLYRLV
+308 LWDIDTPNLYRLV
-321 TQIKQ
+321 TQIRKDG
-326 NEKLIDSYETTFGI
+326 KTIDSYETSFGI
-340 RTIAFDPENGF
+340 RTIEFNAENGF
-351 FLNGKSLK
+351 FLNGKPLK

-368 HAGVGTALPD
+368 HAGIGTALPD

-430 HLNDLQRMM
+430 HLNDLKRMI

-460 EGGIVGER
+460 EGNIVGER
-468 ITNVMQNFAKSIDP
+468 VTNVMQNFAKSIDS

-547 KHYQSAYDKKP
+547 KHYQNAYDRKP

-627 EPVLHLLPHWNWS
+627 EPVLHIMPHWNWS
-640 GMEGTAIDVWA
+640 GMEGAAIDVWVH
-651 YSNCDEVELFLNK
+651 SNCDEVELYLNK
-664 KSLGKKKMEQNGHLE
+664 KSLGKKKMQQNSHLE
-679 WKVNYSPGTLEA
+679 WKVNYAPGTLEA
-691 VGYKNDKKVLSEIQ
+691 IGYKNGKKILTEIQ
-705 KTTGKVEKIKLSLDK
+705 KTTGKGENIKLSLDK
-720 ENVAKGNVSVVTVEV
+720 ENVLKGNVAVVTVEL
-735 TDKNGLHVPTANDE
+735 TDKNGLHVPTTNDE
-749 IEFAIKGGKILGVGN
+749 ITFSIKGGKILGVGN
-764 GNPTSL
+764 GDPTSL
-770 ENDQFIDNLALVSI
+770 ENDQFIDDIVLSPI
-784 TNFQEQKGT
+784 INFMEQKGV
-793 TAVLPQQLSNYSES
+793 TATLPQQLSNYPET
-807 EWITAFK
+807 EWNTAFK
-814 DRDYKKQVPSYIYRG
+814 DRDYKKQAPSYIYKG
-829 EFELKSNSVK
+829 EFELKNNSASNS
-839 NTVSFFYKKIGV
+839 VSFFYKKIGV
-851 ENVVFVNGTKV
+851 ETVVFINGNKVN
-862 EPSTEDAQKY
+862 PSSEDPQKY
-872 TFNTAILKE
+872 VLDSAILKQ
-881 GKNTIYIVATPLQ
+881 GKNTIHIATTPLQ
-894 KVKDWD
+894 KIKDWD
-900 VMNTDPGVIQV
+900 VMNTDPGIIQI

-924 GYVQIIIQKED
+924 GYAQIIIQKDE
-935 NAKEFVLSASAKGL
+935 NAKEVILSASAKGL
-949 QTGILKLK
+949 KAVELKN